1 MADQQPPK
9 ATRLGELFV
18 EITGDT
24 TIEENQCTPHRRV
37 VADKDEQPAGEISEY
52 VARVTKYH
60 GLEDALGDATD
71 DGPE

>member
-1 MADQQPPK
+1 MTDPQPQK

-18 EITGDT
+18 EVTGDT

-37 VADKDEQPAGEISEY
+37 VADEDEQPAGEVSEY
-52 VARVTKYH
+52 VARVTKSH

-71 DGPE
+71 DGSE